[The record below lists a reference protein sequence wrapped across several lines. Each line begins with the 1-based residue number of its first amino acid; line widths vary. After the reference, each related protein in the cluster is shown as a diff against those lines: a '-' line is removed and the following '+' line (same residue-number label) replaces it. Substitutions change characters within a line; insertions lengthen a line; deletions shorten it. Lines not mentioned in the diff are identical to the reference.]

1 VFAEEEKQEK
11 GICPKTK
18 MTESCL
24 SCHIAPSFKLK
35 ETTLDAHLQYPDG
48 MKFLNYPNNP
58 IGYLTVGEI
67 DSGISDRV
75 WRAFEYCK
83 KHQVKYMILDVHSF
97 GGGVFEAWRI
107 KSFIDEFVAEGGIV
121 ETRLRGMALS
131 AGAIVFVAGTKGYR
145 IANCQ
150 SEFMLHELGLYK
162 GGLFYIEKVTPSS
175 AEEEANI
182 LKHLQKTITDWFAT
196 RGNLSVKELEAKI
209 KMKEFW
215 LSGREAY
222 ECGFVD
228 KLIGE

>member
-1 VFAEEEKQEK
+1 
-11 GICPKTK
+11 
-18 MTESCL
+18 
-24 SCHIAPSFKLK
+24 
-35 ETTLDAHLQYPDG
+35 
-48 MKFLNYPNNP
+48 
-58 IGYLTVGEI
+58 
-67 DSGISDRV
+67 
-75 WRAFEYCK
+75 
-83 KHQVKYMILDVHSF
+83 
-97 GGGVFEAWRI
+97 
-107 KSFIDEFVAEGGIV
+107 
-121 ETRLRGMALS
+121 LRGMALS
-131 AGAIVFVAGTKGYR
+131 AGAIVFVAGTKGHR
-145 IANCQ
+145 IANSQ
-150 SEFMLHELGLYK
+150 SEFMLHELGYFK